1 MIMKLKSKDEITV
14 KLIEKLEQHQKCDI
28 NDVGERV
35 ELDGAINIL
44 KWVFGIPQDYTKGEN
59 NDD

>member
-1 MIMKLKSKDEITV
+1 MILKSKDEITV

-35 ELDGAINIL
+35 ELDGAINIVKL
-44 KWVFGIPQDYTKGEN
+44 VLGIPQDYTKGEN
-59 NDD
+59 NESD

>member
-1 MIMKLKSKDEITV
+1 MKLKSKDEITV

-44 KWVFGIPQDYTKGEN
+44 KWVICIPQDYPKGEN
-59 NDD
+59 NESD